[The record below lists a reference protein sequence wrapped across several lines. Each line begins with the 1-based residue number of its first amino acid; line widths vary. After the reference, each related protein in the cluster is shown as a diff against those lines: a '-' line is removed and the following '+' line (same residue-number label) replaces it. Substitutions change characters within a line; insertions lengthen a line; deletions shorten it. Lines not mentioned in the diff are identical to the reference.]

1 MISADKLQRGLQSY
15 IDEQILP
22 QMSGSDMW
30 VTAGAATIALAKLNA
45 IKEPIDAIGII
56 QGMKSAARRTPAVI
70 KIPFTSATITLREA
84 DLDAIQRYIEQ
95 A

>member
-56 QGMKSAARRTPAVI
+56 QGMKSAARLTPAVI
-70 KIPFTSATITLREA
+70 KVPFTSATITLRET

>member
-1 MISADKLQRGLQSY
+1 MISADKLQRGLQRY
-15 IDEQILP
+15 IDEQVLP
-22 QMSGSDMW
+22 QMSGTDMW

-56 QGMKSAARRTPAVI
+56 QGIKTAARLTPAIV
-70 KIPFTSATITLREA
+70 KIPFSSATITLKEA
-84 DLDAIQRYIEQ
+84 DLDIIQRYIEQ

>member
-22 QMSGSDMW
+22 QMSGTDMW
-30 VTAGAATIALAKLNA
+30 MTAGAATIALAKLNS

-56 QGMKSAARRTPAVI
+56 QGMKTAAKLTPAVV
-70 KIPFTSATITLREA
+70 KVPFSNATITLREA
-84 DLDAIQRYIEQ
+84 DLDTIQKYIEQ

>member
-1 MISADKLQRGLQSY
+1 MVSADKLQRGLQSY

-22 QMSGSDMW
+22 QMSGTDMW
-30 VTAGAATIALAKLNA
+30 MTAGAATIALAKLNA

-56 QGMKSAARRTPAVI
+56 QGMKSAARLTPAVI
-70 KIPFTSATITLREA
+70 KVPFTSATITLREA
-84 DLDAIQRYIEQ
+84 DLDMIQKYIEQ